1 MNGINS
7 LDNPTINGL
16 RSLALDELN
25 SSHINTESLYLAN
38 IETNDVTIDDA
49 LILENGAVIFTNG
62 QTITDTELSYLD
74 GTSSNIESRF
84 ITDESNISQ
93 NATDILAL
101 EGKTQNISAIA
112 GTTTVNGTIVLSPG
126 SDISANNVS
135 ISDTEISYLNGVSSN
150 IQIQINSVVD
160 YSSEITT
167 LENKTAYI
175 ASASGNITEFDN
187 AILLDEIY
195 FNAGGF
201 IDFID
206 DTRQYSAFTNA
217 HKQKLDDTTLIN
229 SSNKLDAQLIGTG
242 VVDNTEFNYLNGV
255 SSGIQT

>member
-93 NATDILAL
+93 YATDILAL

-112 GTTTVNGTIVLSPG
+112 GTTTIDGTIVLSPG
-126 SDISANNVS
+126 SNISANGVS
-135 ISDTEISYLNGVSSN
+135 VTDTEISYLNGVSSN
-150 IQIQINSVVD
+150 IQIR
-160 YSSEITT
+160 
-167 LENKTAYI
+167 L
-175 ASASGNITEFDN
+175 
-187 AILLDEIY
+187 IL
-195 FNAGGF
+195 
-201 IDFID
+201 
-206 DTRQYSAFTNA
+206 S
-217 HKQKLDDTTLIN
+217 
-229 SSNKLDAQLIGTG
+229 
-242 VVDNTEFNYLNGV
+242 
-255 SSGIQT
+255 